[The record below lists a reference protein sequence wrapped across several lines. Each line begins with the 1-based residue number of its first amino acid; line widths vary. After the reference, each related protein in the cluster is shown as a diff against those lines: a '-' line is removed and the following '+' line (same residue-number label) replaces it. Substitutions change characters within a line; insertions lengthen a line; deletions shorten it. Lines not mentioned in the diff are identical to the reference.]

1 MTKMPP
7 FAVALSLCLAFAAGT
22 GPAADAPDKID
33 GQYDAAVYE
42 HGDYGGLSQYLV
54 EGEYNL
60 DALSIGNDV
69 ISSVRVA
76 PGYEVVLYRH
86 IDFGG
91 RLISI
96 TRDAPELPTFNDE
109 TSSIRVR
116 IFDPDR
122 EPEEAKAELSEFLGV
137 WENDAEYRVVAVD
150 DATVAIHSRD
160 GASRSSYETTEE
172 GLKIYNRGTLLRNA
186 DGTLSMPGVEGVF
199 HRAGG
204 GMGVDPF
211 AEYRP
216 YLGDWSCEENG
227 LRITVA
233 RGAASYRTSTDEV
246 GFAMAAVDGDGRL
259 RLGDSTGEIDAE
271 AGNLVFGDGEYAGV
285 YVKNP

>member
-7 FAVALSLCLAFAAGT
+7 LAVALSLCLALAAGT
-22 GPAADAPDKID
+22 GPAADAPEKIE

-42 HGDYGGLSQYLV
+42 HNDYGGLSQHLV

-76 PGYEVVLYRH
+76 PGYEVVLYQH

-96 TRDAPELPTFNDE
+96 TRDAPELPTFDNE
-109 TSSIRVR
+109 TSAIRVR
-116 IFDPDR
+116 TLDPDPD
-122 EPEEAKAELSEFLGV
+122 PEEAELDSSEYLGA
-137 WENDAEYRVVAVD
+137 WENDAKYCVVAVGTE
-150 DATVAIHSRD
+150 TVTIRSRD
-160 GASRSSYETTEE
+160 FASRSNYKMTKK
-172 GLKIYNRGTLLRNA
+172 GLKIYNRGRLSRNA
-186 DGTLSMPGVEGVF
+186 DGTLSMSGVEGVF
-199 HRAGG
+199 HREGEG
-204 GMGVDPF
+204 KGVDPF

-216 YLGDWSCEENG
+216 YLGDWNCEENG

-233 RGAASYRTSTDEV
+233 RGAVSYRTSTGEV
-246 GFAMAAVDGDGRL
+246 GFAMATIDKDGNL
-259 RLGDSTGEIDAE
+259 RLGGSIGEIDAKT
-271 AGNLVFGDGEYAGV
+271 GNLILGGGEYAGI
-285 YVKNP
+285 YVTSR